1 MELAVKRF
9 LANRDFPQS
18 RLCVEKSGISWQVP
32 MLHKLH
38 VSMILPLPRS
48 EVFPFFAEAAHLERI
63 TPPEL
68 RFHIITPQPIVI
80 ELGTLIEYRLRLF
93 GVWFSWLTRIARW
106 SPPDEFVDEQVR
118 GPYALW
124 IHTHRFTEANGAT
137 LIEDKVD
144 YKLPFFPIGELVYP
158 VVNFQ
163 LKRIFSYRQQAIR
176 NILLR

>member
-1 MELAVKRF
+1 
-9 LANRDFPQS
+9 
-18 RLCVEKSGISWQVP
+18 
-32 MLHKLH
+32 
-38 VSMILPLPRS
+38 MILPLPRS
-48 EVFPFFAEAAHLERI
+48 EVFSFFAEAAHLERI

-68 RFHIITPQPIVI
+68 RFRIITSQPIVI
-80 ELGTLIEYRLRLF
+80 EVGTLIEYRLRLF
-93 GVWFSWLTRIARW
+93 GVRFSWLTRIARW

-124 IHTHRFTEANGAT
+124 VHTHRFTEVNGAT

>member
-1 MELAVKRF
+1 M
-9 LANRDFPQS
+9 
-18 RLCVEKSGISWQVP
+18 EKSAINLKKSMV
-32 MLHKLH
+32 HNLH
-38 VSMILPLPRS
+38 VSMILPLSRR

-68 RFHIITPQPIVI
+68 RFHIVTPQPILI
-80 ELGTLIEYRLRLF
+80 EVGTLIEYKLRLF
-93 GVWFSWLTRIARW
+93 GASFSWLTRIARW

-118 GPYALW
+118 GPYTLW

-137 LIEDKVD
+137 LIEDNVD
-144 YKLPFFPIGELVYP
+144 YKLPFFPIGELAYP

-176 NILLR
+176 DILLR